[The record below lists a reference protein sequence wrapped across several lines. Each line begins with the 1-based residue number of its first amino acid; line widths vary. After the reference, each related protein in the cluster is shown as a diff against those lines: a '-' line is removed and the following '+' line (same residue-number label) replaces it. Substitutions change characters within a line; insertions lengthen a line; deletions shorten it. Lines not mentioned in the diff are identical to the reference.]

1 MYLTKAVSAMLA
13 AALLFSACSTVKPDG
28 SAPVE
33 ERTGKPLSRDNGGTQ
48 TAPIQSGDVSKSG
61 NTADN
66 RAERTKYADPFNDPA
81 SVLAKRSIY
90 FDVDSFTIKDEFK
103 PVLEAHAQ
111 YLIARSDRKVVLQ
124 GHTDERGG
132 SEYNLALGQKRAEA
146 VRRTLAIFGVPEAQM
161 EAVSFGKEK
170 PRATASDEAAWA
182 ENRRCDLAY

>member
-1 MYLTKAVSAMLA
+1 MYLTKAISVMLA
-13 AALLFSACSTVKPDG
+13 AALLFSACSTTKPDS
-28 SAPVE
+28 SATVE
-33 ERTGKPLSRDNGGTQ
+33 ERTGKPVSRDSGSAQ
-48 TAPIQSGDVSKSG
+48 TEPVGSGDISKSG
-61 NTADN
+61 SRAEN
-66 RAERTKYADPFNDPA
+66 RAESVKYADPFNDPT

-90 FDVDSFTIKDEFK
+90 FDVDSFNIKEEFK
-103 PVLEAHAQ
+103 SVLEAHAQ
-111 YLIARSDRKVVLQ
+111 YLIARSDRKVLLQ

-170 PRATASDEAAWA
+170 PRATSSDEAAWA